1 MAAADLDAANL
12 SAVAYGGLINEDVMQ
27 QIWDISRIPLPFT
40 DLAGTDTHSNAYYE
54 WTQDTLADP
63 VSNNFQ
69 IDGAVITDDDTG
81 TGSRVGNHS
90 GISTKRVSIS
100 TRARESDTIGR
111 SDELSYQVMMRQQ
124 ELRRDVEAAALENNA
139 SVASTG
145 VGGVAGEVGGLPS
158 WLNTNSVT
166 AGSGFTAGGYD
177 TSTGLTVAATM
188 GTAGALAE
196 SDVRDAAENCYN
208 EGGSPTVFMCVPSVA
223 RKFSEY
229 LFTSSAR
236 VATLTSETG
245 QGSDAA
251 TAKGSVNV
259 FVTDFGV
266 VLEIVPNR
274 IQRNYT
280 TDESAAFL
288 IDPAHVRIS
297 YLYGYRVEPL
307 AKTGLADIR
316 LMSVDWTLVVTTEK
330 AHAMIG
336 SIDNTAAVTAS

>member
-12 SAVAYGGLINEDVMQ
+12 AAVTVGGLINEDVMQ

-54 WTQDTLADP
+54 WTQDTLATA
-63 VSNNFQ
+63 VSNNFK
-69 IDGAVITDDDTG
+69 IDGAVITDDDTA
-81 TGSRVGNHS
+81 TGQRVGNHS

-100 TRARESDTIGR
+100 SRARESDTIGR
-111 SDELSYQVMMRQQ
+111 ADELSYQVMMRQQ
-124 ELRRDVEAAALENNA
+124 ELRRDVEAAALENTA

-145 VGGVAGEVGGLPS
+145 VGGTAGIVGGLPS
-158 WLNTNSVT
+158 WLQTNSIS
-166 AGSGFTAGGYD
+166 AGSGFTAGYYN
-177 TSTGLTVAATM
+177 TSTGLTVAAVM
-188 GTAGALAE
+188 GTAAALSE
-196 SDVRDAAENCYN
+196 TDVRDAAQNCYDN
-208 EGGSPTVFMCVPSVA
+208 NGSPTIMMMVPTVC

-236 VATLTSETG
+236 VATLTAETG
-245 QGSDAA
+245 QSESGA

-266 VLEIVPNR
+266 VLELTPNR
-274 IQRNYT
+274 IQLNYT

-288 IDPAHVRIS
+288 IDPGHVRLS

-336 SIDNTAAVTAS
+336 SIDNTAAVIA

>member
-12 SAVAYGGLINEDVMQ
+12 AAVPFGGLINESVMQ

-40 DLAGTDTHSNAYYE
+40 DIAGTDTHSNAYHE
-54 WTQDTLADP
+54 WTVDALSDP

-69 IDGAVITDDDTG
+69 IDGAVITSDDTG
-81 TGSRVGNHS
+81 TGNRVGNHS

-158 WLNTNSVT
+158 WIETNVSFPAT
-166 AGSGFTAGGYD
+166 GSAGGFQ
-177 TSTGLTVAATM
+177 TGTGLTAAATM
-188 GTAGALAE
+188 GTAEALTETKIRNVAE
-196 SDVRDAAENCYN
+196 ACY
-208 EGGSPTVFMCVPSVA
+208 EQGGSPTILMLRPSVC
-223 RKFSEY
+223 RKLSEY

-236 VATLTSETG
+236 IATLTSETG
-245 QGSDAA
+245 QSESGA

-266 VLEIVPNR
+266 VLELTPNR
-274 IQRNYT
+274 IQRNYA

-288 IDPAHVRIS
+288 IDPGHVRLS

-330 AHAMIG
+330 AHGMIG
-336 SIDNTAAVTAS
+336 GIDNTAAVTA